1 MMSNIKVVYPTSSN
15 GGAISA
21 ADAKQMSDV
30 FVDMVKGLATE
41 VEGDWS
47 IASELLSHRGTDDAL
62 MINIVNNKSGITI
75 KRHILYNA
83 RDKSYNIAH
92 DLFQMNSGLQNSGI
106 ANKVNAATVNLA
118 NKFPFKT
125 AFLEANLDV
134 GGYAWLRKGAWPDRG
149 LDALIDIANLK
160 KEFGNKREVSLAEG
174 LLRSLNNLTEAQA
187 RVYVMQPRFSIYKDV
202 FLGSDWTGDFRL
214 SDPLVKAAM
223 QGDEYT
229 KTKLIIDRI
238 KETKLP
244 IDKIDLTNLE
254 AKLASLKPLPETAP
268 VKPLVRPTS
277 NRQILDEYTRH
288 QTYLMRYADGLGSE
302 LATLLD
308 STNDDLNDTLLKW
321 LAKVEDRSLSSS
333 AGRSWQKEFEA
344 AINSVRAPIWDD
356 VQLESFMQLEQ
367 LALTEAAVGAAII
380 QSTIPVALG
389 LALPSAA
396 HLTGIVRSQPL
407 EGRVLKEWLEKAKQA
422 DINTV
427 VTGAKAGIIQ
437 GQTPAQITR
446 NLMGSSGV
454 DYSDGIVRRK
464 ATRELNSLV
473 RTIVNGVQTEA
484 KQALYEANADI
495 IQDEIFIATLDSGTT
510 LVCAGNDNKVFKR
523 GEGPMPPLHFGC
535 RSTRV
540 PYINPD
546 NFGNRGF
553 DPTTETELLE
563 EYAKK
568 NNLDIGN
575 DRDSLPRG
583 HKSKYDAFA
592 RKRKRELIG
601 QVPALTSYNK
611 WLKEQSVT
619 FQNETLGKTRAE
631 LFRSGKLSIDKFTS
645 ATGETLTLK
654 QLAKKYDL
662 NL

>member
-1 MMSNIKVVYPTSSN
+1 MMSNIKVVYPTSSK
-15 GGAISA
+15 GGAISS

-47 IASELLSHRGTDDAL
+47 IASELASNRGTDDAL
-62 MINIVNNKSGITI
+62 MINIVNNKAGITI
-75 KRHILYNA
+75 KRNILYNA
-83 RDKSYNIAH
+83 SDKSYNIAH

-134 GGYAWLRKGAWPDRG
+134 GGYAWLRKGAWPDGG
-149 LDALIDIANLK
+149 LDDLIDIANLK
-160 KEFGNKREVSLAEG
+160 KRFGNKKEVSLAEG

-214 SDPLVKAAM
+214 RDPLVKAAM

-268 VKPLVRPTS
+268 VKPFARPTS

-333 AGRSWQKEFEA
+333 AGRSWQKEFET

-356 VQLESFMQLEQ
+356 VQLESFMQLEK

-380 QSTIPVALG
+380 QSAIPVALG
-389 LALPSAA
+389 LSLPSAA

-510 LVCAGNDNKVFKR
+510 LVCAGNDNEVFKR

-583 HKSKYDAFA
+583 HKTKYDAFA

-619 FQNETLGKTRAE
+619 FQNEALGKTRAE
-631 LFRSGKLSIDKFTS
+631 LFRSGKLSVDKFTS
-645 ATGETLTLK
+645 ATGEKLTLK

>member
-1 MMSNIKVVYPTSSN
+1 MKNELFVNVATRRFESGSTVSLSAVDGVTRTYTSMIEKLDDAIGMEGDWHLSVTPVYSSGDTPDGIKVSINNSRVTVERT
-15 GGAISA
+15 ILDT
-21 ADAKQMSDV
+21 ADG
-30 FVDMVKGLATE
+30 FVLSHDLMVVDGRSLQGKGLANIINTASVE
-41 VEGDWS
+41 VADLMGIKS
-47 IASELLSHRGTDDAL
+47 ISVHA
-62 MINIVNNKSGITI
+62 NI
-75 KRHILYNA
+75 
-83 RDKSYNIAH
+83 
-92 DLFQMNSGLQNSGI
+92 
-106 ANKVNAATVNLA
+106 
-118 NKFPFKT
+118 
-125 AFLEANLDV
+125 DV
-134 GGYAWLRKGAWPDRG
+134 GGYAWLRKGALPRNGVNSVIAIAKSNRNGNKALLKELDKTLSGFSSEAEAIAFIRG
-149 LDALIDIANLK
+149 DEFSKYKSLFLGTDWYGGFDTTDPMTRALIVGRKEVTPDDI
-160 KEFGNKREVSLAEG
+160 RLA
-174 LLRSLNNLTEAQA
+174 
-187 RVYVMQPRFSIYKDV
+187 
-202 FLGSDWTGDFRL
+202 
-214 SDPLVKAAM
+214 AA
-223 QGDEYT
+223 
-229 KTKLIIDRI
+229 
-238 KETKLP
+238 
-244 IDKIDLTNLE
+244 
-254 AKLASLKPLPETAP
+254 LKPVPETRAISKP
-268 VKPLVRPTS
+268 VARLTANEKLL
-277 NRQILDEYTRH
+277 NEYTRH

-333 AGRSWQKEFEA
+333 AGRSWQKEFET

-356 VQLESFMQLEQ
+356 IQLESFMQLEQ

-389 LALPSAA
+389 LSLPPAA

-568 NNLDIGN
+568 NNLDIGK

-583 HKSKYDAFA
+583 HKTKYDAFA

-645 ATGETLTLK
+645 ATGEPLTLK

>member
-1 MMSNIKVVYPTSSN
+1 MSNIKVVYPTPSK
-15 GGAISA
+15 GGTISA

-62 MINIVNNKSGITI
+62 MVNIVNNKSGITI

-83 RDKSYNIAH
+83 RDKSYNVAH

-134 GGYAWLRKGAWPDRG
+134 GGYAWLRKGAWPDQG

-187 RVYVMQPRFSIYKDV
+187 RVYVMQPRFSIYKDI
-202 FLGSDWTGDFRL
+202 FLGSDWTGNFRL

-223 QGDEYT
+223 RGDEYT

-244 IDKIDLTNLE
+244 IDKIDLNNLE
-254 AKLASLKPLPETAP
+254 AKLASLKPLIETP
-268 VKPLVRPTS
+268 VIKPFIRPTS
-277 NRQILDEYTRH
+277 NKQILDEYIKH
-288 QTYLMRYADGLGSE
+288 QTYLMRFAEGLGDE
-302 LATLLD
+302 LGTLL
-308 STNDDLNDTLLKW
+308 SKSDDTLNDTLLKW
-321 LAKVEDRSLSSS
+321 LAKVEDRSLASTG
-333 AGRSWQKEFEA
+333 GRSWQKEFES
-344 AINSVRAPIWDD
+344 AISANQAPAWDAIQQQSQK
-356 VQLESFMQLEQ
+356 QLER
-367 LALTEAAVGAAII
+367 LAITEAAVGASII
-380 QSTIPVALG
+380 QGAIPVVLG
-389 LALPSAA
+389 LSLPSAA

-407 EGRVLKEWLEKAKQA
+407 EGRVLKAWLAKSQQA
-422 DINTV
+422 NVDSI
-427 VTGAKAGIIQ
+427 VTSAKAGIIQ

-446 NLMGSSGV
+446 TIMGSQSV
-454 DYSDGIVRRK
+454 DYADGMARRK
-464 ATRELNSLV
+464 AQREIKSLV

-510 LVCAGNDNKVFKR
+510 LACAGNDNKVFKR

-553 DPTTETELLE
+553 DPTTETELVE

-568 NNLDIGN
+568 NNLDSGN

-583 HKSKYDAFA
+583 HKAKYDAFA

-631 LFRSGKLSIDKFTS
+631 LFRSGKLSVDKFTS

>member
-1 MMSNIKVVYPTSSN
+1 MKNELFVNVATKRFESGSTVSLSAVDGVTRTYTSMVEKLDDAIGLEGDWHLSVTPVYSSGDTPDGIKVSINNSRVTVERTILN
-15 GGAISA
+15 T
-21 ADAKQMSDV
+21 ADG
-30 FVDMVKGLATE
+30 FVLSHDLMVVDGRSLQGKGLANIINTASVE
-41 VEGDWS
+41 VADLMGIRS
-47 IASELLSHRGTDDAL
+47 ISVHA
-62 MINIVNNKSGITI
+62 NI
-75 KRHILYNA
+75 
-83 RDKSYNIAH
+83 
-92 DLFQMNSGLQNSGI
+92 
-106 ANKVNAATVNLA
+106 
-118 NKFPFKT
+118 
-125 AFLEANLDV
+125 DV
-134 GGYAWLRKGAWPDRG
+134 GGYAWLRKGALPRG
-149 LDALIDIANLK
+149 GVNQVIAIAKSNRTGNKSLLKELDKTLSGFSSEAEAVSFIRGDEFSKYKSLFLGTDWYGGFDTTDPMTRALIVGR
-160 KEFGNKREVSLAEG
+160 KEVTPDDVRLA
-174 LLRSLNNLTEAQA
+174 
-187 RVYVMQPRFSIYKDV
+187 
-202 FLGSDWTGDFRL
+202 
-214 SDPLVKAAM
+214 AA
-223 QGDEYT
+223 
-229 KTKLIIDRI
+229 
-238 KETKLP
+238 
-244 IDKIDLTNLE
+244 
-254 AKLASLKPLPETAP
+254 LKPVTETRAITKP
-268 VKPLVRPTS
+268 VARLTANEKLL
-277 NRQILDEYTRH
+277 NEYTRH

-389 LALPSAA
+389 LSLPSAA

-575 DRDSLPRG
+575 DRNSLPRG
-583 HKSKYDAFA
+583 HKTKYDAFA

-631 LFRSGKLSIDKFTS
+631 LFRSGKLSVDKFTS